1 MDNKKKAAELIMA
14 FLPIVGQDPYTG
26 IKTAKECAIAAT
38 HIAKKISEEID
49 YNESNTVDN
58 YDYDEVITHIESF

>member
-26 IKTAKECAIAAT
+26 ITTAKDCAKVSVNLLKDAQQD
-38 HIAKKISEEID
+38 ID
-49 YNESNTVDN
+49 WE
-58 YDYDEVITHIESF
+58 EVIQHIDSF